1 MTTENVETEQKKKS
15 QEEIDFEARLMD
27 DDFDD
32 EDSEELY
39 VDNTLLQIREARALI
54 RMWHDMNTQLV
65 EIKTGFRMAK
75 KWDDQ
80 ELKDRYLDAGKPLI
94 KKVDILENS
103 LREALEPLKNVPFLE
118 EQEIRILPRWV
129 HKILGISIPN
139 LECNFLRSI
148 SNLL

>member
-129 HKILGISIPN
+129 HKILGISIPK
-139 LECNFLRSI
+139 LEE
-148 SNLL
+148 

>member
-1 MTTENVETEQKKKS
+1 MTTENVETEQKKKR

-118 EQEIRILPRWV
+118 EQEIRILQRWV
-129 HKILGISIPN
+129 HKILGISIPK
-139 LECNFLRSI
+139 LEE
-148 SNLL
+148 

>member
-54 RMWHDMNTQLV
+54 RMWNDMNTQLV

-129 HKILGISIPN
+129 HKILGISIPK
-139 LECNFLRSI
+139 LEE
-148 SNLL
+148 

>member
-118 EQEIRILPRWV
+118 EQEIRILSRWV
-129 HKILGISIPN
+129 HKILGISIPK
-139 LECNFLRSI
+139 LEE
-148 SNLL
+148 